1 MQKPQPLQF
10 SASRAVSSSSKSQSG
25 DTLYWVYRVHCTL
38 SIYRNPVSTHHHNCL
53 STASNN
59 GWNFIQPNLT
69 VSKLELSQT
78 RELAQH
84 ITDHVEDHDS
94 HHLAL
99 DHDGAPPG
107 EDGHTSRVLDWTV
120 QYSWPGAGPVSADP
134 YTTKTTCC
142 SEGCGLVR
150 LRFFLRHKQPN

>member
-1 MQKPQPLQF
+1 MATLPFKVRPD
-10 SASRAVSSSSKSQSG
+10 SDGEVG
-25 DTLYWVYRVHCTL
+25 DPFTSDLPEVIALVVEHL
-38 SIYRNPVSTHHHNCL
+38 HAGNPVVADEDLALVVHGDAVGEL
-53 STASNN
+53 E
-59 GWNFIQPNLT
+59 
-69 VSKLELSQT
+69 VSRT

-84 ITDHVEDHDS
+84 ITDHVEDHDP

-150 LRFFLRHKQPN
+150 LRFFLRHKQLN